1 MSSVRDSDTSL
12 WLHNKLG
19 TNDLWSSHSICSQ
32 LNRELLRK
40 IPQIFPDL
48 QSQVKLKL
56 ILAILHIPLRNM
68 VEWSQE
74 LKSIL
79 IKASQDTDPWVAM
92 LSDLLRTYPDD
103 GTLFLDPESGG
114 FCELLNELRKLVRS
128 RGSEQV
134 LPEECLYLNKSA
146 SNALL
151 GQPAIPT
158 KHFNVKKNP
167 KSYQV
172 KHEYLQK
179 AREAQNTKR
188 TVSSLSSVPIR
199 CRGYSKLSADS
210 PLRGLPSNRLSGGSF
225 RSPISSLNHRSNL
238 PLSKTPNRKES
249 GIKLLEIGEQP
260 IGRDAKRRRKGGDE
274 EVLPTG
280 VKAGVGK
287 EDKKEEAAP
296 GTDEETPVTT
306 PTTPTTPATPDYAAG
321 LLSSS
326 MAAPSPAA
334 PATPAYGAIP
344 SISKVP
350 AAPAASKTPV
360 HTPQYAQVSGTPS
373 TPTTPQ
379 TPPSSVQPQAGN
391 GNPTSKFTATTQL
404 VVSPNQ
410 IVENR
415 PSYAASTL
423 VSNSL
428 LQTASQ
434 ASYGL
439 RTQSGDSSPTTQ
451 QNSVNSGSSG
461 TQAVLLQ
468 TGQTFTVQQTSQQ
481 STIQQQLPQQQTSYA
496 SPQTVQTVTQ
506 VGQQLSG
513 QQVTYVQ
520 TASGAL
526 QSVHTSPVIQ
536 QRITTQQIAN
546 TNSAS
551 FISTGGYG
559 QSHVVV
565 NQATAG
571 GTTTAASTTGQLV
584 QGANG
589 TQYVIRQA
597 VQGPQLV
604 QTGNVQQLHVGV
616 QQLQQLGVG
625 VGHLQQQQVTT
636 GLQQTTQQLVQTT
649 QPGVQQQAQQ
659 QSNGSRVQQQRLV
672 IRTPTVV
679 QQQTTQQATIVP
691 YSISQTQF
699 NEAQEMFKNSN
710 KVTRSEKALILGFIA
725 GNRQN
730 PCPTLG
736 DVITIVLNEDRQVV
750 QQADGSLRAMLVQ
763 THFEMNYATGE
774 WATVIRQFPEGQSR
788 TPSHVITTTT
798 AASR

>member
-32 LNRELLRK
+32 LNRDLLRK

-79 IKASQDTDPWVAM
+79 VKASQDTDPWVAM

-103 GTLFLDPESGG
+103 GILFLDPESGG

-151 GQPAIPT
+151 GQPAAPT
-158 KHFNVKKNP
+158 KHFNVRKNP

-199 CRGYSKLSADS
+199 CRGLSKISSDS
-210 PLRGLPSNRLSGGSF
+210 PLRGLPSNRLSGSF

-260 IGRDAKRRRKGGDE
+260 IGRDVKRRRKAGE
-274 EVLPTG
+274 EETLAIKTG
-280 VKAGVGK
+280 SGK
-287 EDKKEEAAP
+287 EDKKEDGLAAP
-296 GTDEETPVTT
+296 GMEEETPPAAQMT
-306 PTTPTTPATPDYAAG
+306 PTTPSTPDYAAG

-326 MAAPSPAA
+326 MAVPSPAA
-334 PATPAYGAIP
+334 PTTPAYGAIP

-350 AAPAASKTPV
+350 ASPAPPKTPA
-360 HTPQYAQVSGTPS
+360 HAPQYAQVSGAPATPAMPQTS
-373 TPTTPQ
+373 SISAQQQTGAATPT
-379 TPPSSVQPQAGN
+379 N
-391 GNPTSKFTATTQL
+391 KFTATSQL

-410 IVENR
+410 VVDNR

-423 VSNSL
+423 LSNSP
-428 LQTASQ
+428 LQTTSQ
-434 ASYGL
+434 TSYGL
-439 RTQSGDSSPTTQ
+439 RPQGNSSPTAQ
-451 QNSVNSGSSG
+451 HSSVNSGSSG
-461 TQAVLLQ
+461 AQTVLLQ

-481 STIQQQLPQQQTSYA
+481 SNIPQQIPQQQQTAY
-496 SPQTVQTVTQ
+496 SPPPTVQTVTQ
-506 VGQQLSG
+506 VGQQLGG
-513 QQVTYVQ
+513 QQVTYLQ
-520 TASGAL
+520 TAAGTL

-536 QRITTQQIAN
+536 QRIATQQITN
-546 TNSAS
+546 TSATS
-551 FISTGGYG
+551 FIQPSAYG

-565 NQATAG
+565 NQAAAG
-571 GTTTAASTTGQLV
+571 GTTTAGGSAGQLV
-584 QGANG
+584 QSANG

-597 VQGPQLV
+597 AQGPQLV
-604 QTGNVQQLHVGV
+604 QTGSVQQLHVGV

-625 VGHLQQQQVTT
+625 VGHVQQQQATT
-636 GLQQTTQQLVQTT
+636 ALQQTSQQLVQTAQPAT
-649 QPGVQQQAQQ
+649 QQLVAQQQA
-659 QSNGSRVQQQRLV
+659 NGPRVQQRLV

-679 QQQTTQQATIVP
+679 QQSTQQSTRAP

-710 KVTRSEKALILGFIA
+710 KVTRHEKALILGFIA
-725 GNRQN
+725 GNR
-730 PCPTLG
+730 
-736 DVITIVLNEDRQVV
+736 
-750 QQADGSLRAMLVQ
+750 
-763 THFEMNYATGE
+763 
-774 WATVIRQFPEGQSR
+774 
-788 TPSHVITTTT
+788 
-798 AASR
+798 